1 MSINKKLRNTMAIEI
16 RDGEVYEIRPR
27 NKIIFGFFE
36 APYKDTCTKI
46 EPKKINDSET
56 SKKRKA
62 KDKDAK

>member
-1 MSINKKLRNTMAIEI
+1 MSINKKLRNRMAIEI

-36 APYKDTCTKI
+36 APYKDTCTKV
-46 EPKKINDSET
+46 EPKKNDGEA
-56 SKKRKA
+56 SKKHKV